1 MFAILFKHYRIIII
15 CIDNKFSAEKV
26 KTETSWTTSSEQ
38 VEDAILMYIAFRPQ
52 TTQFKKIINI
62 CFIFVQKIIN

>member
-1 MFAILFKHYRIIII
+1 MFAILFKHCRIIII

-26 KTETSWTTSSEQ
+26 KTESSREQ
-38 VEDAILMYIAFRPQ
+38 VEDAILMYIAFHPQ

-62 CFIFVQKIIN
+62 CFIFIQKIIN